1 MARKLDHDLTLH
13 RVTCPIG
20 VLLVIFEAR
29 PEVIANITALA
40 LKSGNAVILKGGKES
55 SNSFAAIAK
64 VITEALANTKI
75 PPSAVQLV
83 QSREAIK
90 DLLDQD
96 EHIDLVIP
104 RGGYDLV
111 RYVKSNTKIP
121 VMGHA
126 DGLCAVYIDQHAD
139 VRIASEVTVDAKT
152 NYPSAC
158 NAAETLVVHENVLSS
173 HLPTIVQAL
182 QQAGVSVR
190 CDETSLKALQS
201 SHLPS
206 QNRQML
212 QTSTEEDYRTEFLD
226 LTIAVKAVP
235 SLEAAI
241 KHINTHSSGHTDTI
255 ITTDEKTAETFLNS
269 IDSAGVY
276 WNAST
281 RFADGY
287 RYGFGTEVGISTN
300 KIHARGPVGL
310 EGLMIYKYLVR
321 GNGHTVGMYSGEGAK
336 QFLHK
341 DIEF

>member
-1 MARKLDHDLTLH
+1 
-13 RVTCPIG
+13 
-20 VLLVIFEAR
+20 
-29 PEVIANITALA
+29 
-40 LKSGNAVILKGGKES
+40 
-55 SNSFAAIAK
+55 
-64 VITEALANTKI
+64 
-75 PPSAVQLV
+75 V
-83 QSREAIK
+83 QSREAVK

-126 DGLCAVYIDQHAD
+126 DGLCAIYIDQNAD
-139 VRIASEVTVDAKT
+139 SKIAAEVTVDAKT

-158 NAAETLVVHENVLSS
+158 NAVETLVVHEKVLSS
-173 HLPTIVQAL
+173 HLPTVVQAL
-182 QQAGVSVR
+182 QQAGVSIR
-190 CDETSLKALQS
+190 CDESSIQALQAS
-201 SHLPS
+201 NLPQ
-206 QNRQML
+206 QNKQLL

-226 LTIAVKAVP
+226 LTIAIKTVP

-255 ITTDEKTAETFLNS
+255 ITTDENTAETFLNS

-310 EGLMIYKYLVR
+310 EGLMIYKYLLR

-336 QFLHK
+336 KFLHQ
-341 DIEF
+341 DI